1 MVPNFS
7 CSDLPKLSER
17 PQDTCGGCQK
27 IMYTIVY
34 PIPMDIHGWLSPFPV
49 EIAVMGIYMDILIW
63 LDKAMPGRPKIHNS
77 QVQKLEILRQIR
89 YVWTTS
95 NHGTFIIL
103 LHDAAL
109 FIDNKNTNVFLS
121 NRDKILHVLY
131 CINFGDPSLSNH
143 QRVMLKLPNCR
154 NIRTEEWDDCS
165 EGHFGNHLAKPHGSN
180 CAFETRGRPFQFR
193 RGFEA
198 QFASPETRVQPWS
211 FPLNAPKKLWNMF
224 SYYPPVN

>member
-1 MVPNFS
+1 MIITVPSWN
-7 CSDLPKLSER
+7 CCYGD
-17 PQDTCGGCQK
+17 
-27 IMYTIVY
+27 V
-34 PIPMDIHGWLSPFPV
+34 
-49 EIAVMGIYMDILIW
+49 LIW

-77 QVQKLEILRQIR
+77 QVQLEILRQIR
-89 YVWTTS
+89 YVWATS